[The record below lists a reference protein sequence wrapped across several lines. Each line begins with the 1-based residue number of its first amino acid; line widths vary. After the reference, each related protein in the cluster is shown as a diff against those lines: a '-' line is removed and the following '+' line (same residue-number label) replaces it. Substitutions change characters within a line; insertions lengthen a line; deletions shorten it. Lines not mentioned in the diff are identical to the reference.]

1 MKYPVKGSP
10 HTHDHGC
17 APWLMVAACKLT
29 LPRYPHFVGFIGIR
43 QLPIEVKAGGVG
55 AEEDFLNIFRIFRC
69 IVRLHTQLLIF
80 NARSMRRTH
89 LSTSLK
95 FWRQHF
101 GTDPVYVFFFMFYLF
116 WNLGQTHFFCSWGLS
131 LGGTFDVGYSFWR
144 RVQLLSSGATFVIG
158 CNFCRRVHRLSSG
171 APFVTGCYFLVLLS
185 SGAAFVV
192 GPV

>member
-1 MKYPVKGSP
+1 
-10 HTHDHGC
+10 
-17 APWLMVAACKLT
+17 MVAACKLT

-101 GTDPVYVFFFMFYLF
+101 GTDPVYVFFFYVLF
-116 WNLGQTHFFCSWGLS
+116 VLESGPDPFFLFLGLVPGWNF
-131 LGGTFDVGYSFWR
+131 
-144 RVQLLSSGATFVIG
+144 
-158 CNFCRRVHRLSSG
+158 
-171 APFVTGCYFLVLLS
+171 
-185 SGAAFVV
+185 
-192 GPV
+192 